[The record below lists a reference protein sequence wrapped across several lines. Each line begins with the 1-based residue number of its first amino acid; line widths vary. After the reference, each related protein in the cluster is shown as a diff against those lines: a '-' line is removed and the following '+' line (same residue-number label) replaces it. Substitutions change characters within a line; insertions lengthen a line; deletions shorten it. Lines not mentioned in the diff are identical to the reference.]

1 MEDYR
6 ELKQCRAR
14 PARPMAFLLR
24 ESLARGVFR
33 LQVRWALMLALLL
46 VLDRGF
52 DIFQKLM

>member
-1 MEDYR
+1 
-6 ELKQCRAR
+6 
-14 PARPMAFLLR
+14 MAFPLR